1 MNLTYTKM
9 MLFLLAALMVQLFLP
24 ATAEAEQK
32 QVFGDYEVHYI
43 ILPTMTLNADIAA
56 KYGLPRGRNRSLV
69 NISVLNLVGNPIS
82 AQVSGRS
89 ENLLGQSQVLNFSEV
104 KEGDAIYYLALLR
117 HANEEFHRVAID
129 VSLPNGT
136 IAELRFQQQMFWE
149 E

>member
-1 MNLTYTKM
+1 MTTLRTWTQY
-9 MLFLLAALMVQLFLP
+9 LLVLLACQLLLTAPVQ
-24 ATAEAEQK
+24 AEQK

-43 ILPTMTLNADIAA
+43 ILPTMSLNADIAA

-69 NISVLNLVGNPIS
+69 NISVLNLLGKPIS
-82 AQVSGRS
+82 ATVSGRS
-89 ENLLGQSQVLNFSEV
+89 ANLLGQSQTLDFSQV

-136 IAELRFQQQMFWE
+136 TAELRFQQQMFWE